1 MFETSSLLEN
11 VCIMKDINRGFGK
24 HLRALRKK
32 HKLTQ
37 EQLAQLSEVD
47 YKYIQRLEGKEPSS
61 PSLNIIEKLSK
72 AFKISPAKLLDF

>member
-1 MFETSSLLEN
+1 MG
-11 VCIMKDINRGFGK
+11 DINRRFG
-24 HLRALRKK
+24 ANLRKLREK

-47 YKYIQRLEGKEPSS
+47 YKYIQRLEGKAPSS
-61 PSLNIIEKLSK
+61 PSLNTIEKLAK

>member
-1 MFETSSLLEN
+1 ME
-11 VCIMKDINRGFGK
+11 DINRGFGINIRK
-24 HLRALRKK
+24 LRKK

-47 YKYIQRLEGKEPSS
+47 YKYIQRLESKTPSS
-61 PSLNIIEKLSK
+61 PSLNIIAKLAK